1 MRQMRMNCVLGA
13 AFVSL
18 GLIVA
23 VARADISGGLVG
35 HWKFDEEQGTIAQDS
50 SGNNYDATLFGD
62 PTWAEGKVRGGLD
75 LDGTNDYVGL
85 PIGSLLASLTNS
97 TFAGWVNFSNA
108 GGAWQRIFD
117 FGSGETINMFLTP
130 RRGTADSMRF
140 AITIGGSGAEQMAT
154 APAVLAS
161 GWHHVAVTIDADNDT
176 IRLYLDGVVVA
187 ENTAATLTPSDLGE
201 TTQNWLGRSQYVADG
216 YLDGALDD
224 FRIYSRAL
232 SGADIVELL
241 NWTGGANAGKDFR
254 AYGGDKVTLRGSGPS
269 DATSVTWAQSAG
281 TPTVTLETTADRYVV
296 QFDAPTLEI
305 GTLLTFRLTV
315 VSPSEGT
322 TSDDV
327 KVIVTAVNPP
337 KVAPGDLRVYPV
349 DRGAQFGF
357 RVAWTSVL
365 DAEKYQGALK
375 MGTQYIWLYNTTDTY
390 MDFLGM
396 GEGLEQTVAIRG
408 ENKFSIPGSTDPS
421 KHGLQSV
428 DVTFK
433 AMRNLALPAS
443 LQGAYPPSAY
453 VFKVQPSAEAGLNN
467 LNPNENV
474 SSAAVAGKLEDYWGY
489 TWDQARYFDR
499 IVYYTGEFGTT
510 GGWFTSLKVQY
521 TTDGTNWIDIV
532 GAQITPPYDFTDSV
546 VGRAKNTRYDLTFPA
561 VRGTGVRIYGTPGG
575 MDQFTTVGEL
585 EVYGDQTRPSVL
597 LLVQGVDASY
607 PEGGTATLDGSYTFS
622 TRGPITSWQWEKMS
636 GPDVTINNSTSA
648 KATFTAPVVTS
659 DTVMVF
665 KLTAGDGT
673 ETLSDSDVQITIKNL
688 ATAAVAGRDQRVL
701 EGTQVTLNGSGSMST
716 TGTLTYLWT
725 QTGGT
730 SVGVT
735 GSTSK
740 TPSFTAPILWGFME
754 ELKFKLDVD
763 DGSGGTSTDEVLVTV
778 YNFAGLVSP
787 LGPGYIKDLL
797 HMGETAA
804 DRVTAPLTVTTDHL
818 KTFGGEAVVN
828 PRPDQVYDFTG
839 TNVTVTTNPAVWT
852 PLHDAAGWFG
862 DEGVDNF
869 VQIYHIYIISPTDRD
884 VQWHFRHD
892 DEIRAFNN
900 GVMAFGRDGWD
911 PGSEIVRFGPAA
923 QRRGLDKGINSVTFK
938 FHDGTGANYVAVGV
952 TDVAGNPFTDLQYSL
967 GLPVGIADAYAAR
980 ILPDSYEP
988 NGTVDVNLSFRVN
1001 PANTPGSVTIR
1012 EVIPPGIPEG
1022 NITAPGAIISGGGIT
1037 WTLSGSDVK
1046 TRTITYSFT
1055 VPAEMTQGIDFAGTV
1070 SFGTTSA
1077 DIIGED
1083 VVYAVPSEPLYL
1095 IVEMLMAA
1103 HLSWAPPATEGT
1115 ATYNVFRNVNG
1126 GTWEQIGSTT
1136 TTSFV
1141 DSTVTDG
1148 NNYSYAVSAIGV
1160 NGIEGPQSSPT
1171 AQAQL
1176 PAPGTFQIREAE
1188 DFNYDGGKFPW
1199 TSAVTVPAL
1208 EAPSATEIGTP
1219 QQYDY
1224 YHPDT
1229 GGPGTRTYRPLDNR
1243 TDGTGVAIN
1252 ISPQVDD
1259 PSILHT
1265 KIGWTT
1271 VGSWYRFGFDVA
1283 QAGWIKLTFCV
1294 ACPDGGTIAAYW
1306 DETLVGTAS
1315 YRSGN
1320 WDSYTWA
1327 AIEQFEE
1334 TDTGVHYLRVA
1345 VLSGQLDFDKIAIGF
1360 NWAAPKRETIW
1371 SDNFDAYSSDA
1382 DVKAGGWTIENG
1394 SSYPDAAWRLWDTDG
1409 TMGQLGNQDPNL
1421 PGMYDKYMVTD
1432 SDLAPDATLDERLI
1446 SKDVDCTNHMKVRLN
1461 FSKNYNAYPDDPDH
1475 LQVAEVDI
1483 QVFDNGV
1490 WGNWVNLGHWDRLS
1504 GSSSTPEQVD
1514 ISSLADKKKIRL
1526 RWHFSQAK
1534 WDYWFA
1540 IDQVRVSGEALP
1552 TEAKIT
1558 KLTPAAGKLTLNWT
1572 VFGTKQYTVQQTDN
1586 LVGGTWAPA
1595 PGTWPTSEQ
1604 TWTSGDLSGTKKL
1617 FYRVMGQ

>member
-1 MRQMRMNCVLGA
+1 
-13 AFVSL
+13 
-18 GLIVA
+18 
-23 VARADISGGLVG
+23 
-35 HWKFDEEQGTIAQDS
+35 
-50 SGNNYDATLFGD
+50 
-62 PTWAEGKVRGGLD
+62 
-75 LDGTNDYVGL
+75 
-85 PIGSLLASLTNS
+85 
-97 TFAGWVNFSNA
+97 
-108 GGAWQRIFD
+108 
-117 FGSGETINMFLTP
+117 
-130 RRGTADSMRF
+130 
-140 AITIGGSGAEQMAT
+140 MAT

-269 DATSVTWAQSAG
+269 DATSVTWTQSAG
-281 TPTVTLETTADRYVV
+281 TPTVTLQTTADRYVV

-375 MGTQYIWLYNTTDTY
+375 MGTQYFWLYNTTDTY

-489 TWDQARYFDR
+489 TWDQMRYFDR
-499 IVYYTGEFGTT
+499 IVYYTGEFGST

-585 EVYGDQTRPSVL
+585 EVYGDQTRPEQL
-597 LLVQGVDASY
+597 LLVQGVDATY

-622 TRGPITSWQWEKMS
+622 TRGPITSWQWEKVS

-648 KATFTAPVVTS
+648 KATFTAPVVDS
-659 DTVMVF
+659 DTQMVF

-673 ETLSDSDVQITIKNL
+673 ETLSDSDVQITIKSL
-688 ATAAVAGRDQRVL
+688 ATTAVAGPDQRVL
-701 EGTQVTLNGSGSMST
+701 EGTQVTLNGSGSAST
-716 TGTLTYLWT
+716 TGTLTYAWT
-725 QTGGT
+725 QTAGT
-730 SVGVT
+730 PVGVT

-754 ELKFKLDVD
+754 ELKFKLDVN
-763 DGSGGTSTDEVLVTV
+763 DGSSGTSSDEVLVTV

-797 HMGETAA
+797 HMGATAA
-804 DRVTAPLTVTTDHL
+804 DRVTAPLSVTTDHL

-828 PRPDQVYDFTG
+828 PRPDEVYDFTG

-852 PLHDAAGWFG
+852 PLSDNDGWYGNEAF
-862 DEGVDNF
+862 DNF
-869 VQIYHIYIISPTDRD
+869 IQYYHIYIISPTDRD

-911 PGSEIVRFGPAA
+911 PGSEIVRAGPAA
-923 QRRGLDKGINSVTFK
+923 LAKGLNKGVNSITFK
-938 FHDGTGANYVAVGV
+938 FHDGTGDNYVAVGV
-952 TDVAGNPFTDLQYSL
+952 TDLDGSEFTDLQYSL
-967 GLPVGIADAYAAR
+967 GLPMGIADAYAAR

-988 NGTVDVNLSFRVN
+988 NGTVDVSLSFRVN
-1001 PANTPGSVTIR
+1001 PANIPGSVSIR
-1012 EVIPPGIPEG
+1012 EAIPDGIPVG
-1022 NITAPGAIISGGGIT
+1022 NITAPGAAVTASGIV
-1037 WTLSGSDVK
+1037 WTLTGNQVK
-1046 TRTITYSFT
+1046 TGIMTYSMRI
-1055 VPAEMTQGIDFAGTV
+1055 PEEMTPQGIGFAGTV
-1070 SFGTTSA
+1070 SFETTTT
-1077 DIIGED
+1077 DIIGENIL
-1083 VVYAVPSEPLYL
+1083 YAVPTEPTYL
-1095 IVEMLMAA
+1095 MVEMLMAS
-1103 HLSWAPPATEGT
+1103 HLSWSPPAEEGV
-1115 ATYNVFRNVNG
+1115 ASYNVYRSVNG
-1126 GTWEQIGSTT
+1126 GAWQLIG
-1136 TTSFV
+1136 TSAGTSYLDPQV
-1141 DSTVTDG
+1141 VAGS
-1148 NNYSYAVSAIGV
+1148 NYSYKVSAVSQTGV
-1160 NGIEGPQSSPT
+1160 EGAECSPT
-1171 AQAQL
+1171 EPAML
-1176 PAPGTFQIREAE
+1176 PTTMEIREAE
-1188 DFNYDGGKFPW
+1188 NFNYDGGKWPW
-1199 TSAVTVPAL
+1199 TSTVTLPAK
-1208 EAPSATEIGTP
+1208 EAPSATDIGTP
-1219 QQYDY
+1219 QDYDFW
-1224 YHPDT
+1224 HPNK
-1229 GGPGTRTYRPLDNR
+1229 GGPKDYRPLDNIGIWEL
-1243 TDGTGVAIN
+1243 DVYGVPARG
-1252 ISPQVDD
+1252 
-1259 PSILHT
+1259 
-1265 KIGWTT
+1265 IGWIRP
-1271 VGSWYRFGFDVA
+1271 GSWWRYTFNVPEPGPGDPEG
-1283 QAGWIKLTFCV
+1283 GWVKLVFRVDWPSVTTF
-1294 ACPDGGTIAAYW
+1294 AAYW
-1306 DETLVGTAS
+1306 DENPVGTITFTTGAWHVFS
-1315 YRSGN
+1315 
-1320 WDSYTWA
+1320 D
-1327 AIEQFEE
+1327 IPLEQFQ
-1334 TDTGVHYLRVA
+1334 TTPGLHTLRVEA
-1345 VLSGQLDFDKIAIGF
+1345 RGDDPNADVLDFDKIAIGF
-1360 NWAAPKRETIW
+1360 NWTPPKRETIW

-1394 SSYPDAAWRLWDTDG
+1394 SGYPDAAWRLWDTDG

-1446 SKDVDCTNHMKVRLN
+1446 SKEVDCTNHMKVRLN
-1461 FSKNYNAYPDDPDH
+1461 FSKNYNAYEDPDH

-1490 WGNWVNLGHWDRLS
+1490 WGNWVNLGHWDRTT

-1514 ISSLADKKKIRL
+1514 ISSLADRKKIRL
-1526 RWHFSQAK
+1526 RWHFFEAK

-1540 IDQVRVSGEALP
+1540 IDQVRVSGELLP
-1552 TEAKIT
+1552 PQKGKIT
-1558 KLTPAAGKLTLNWT
+1558 YVAVAAGKLTLNWT

-1586 LVGGTWAPA
+1586 LPGGTWVSA
-1595 PGTWPTSEQ
+1595 PGTWPISEQ
-1604 TWTSGDLSGTKKL
+1604 TWTSGDVSGSNRL